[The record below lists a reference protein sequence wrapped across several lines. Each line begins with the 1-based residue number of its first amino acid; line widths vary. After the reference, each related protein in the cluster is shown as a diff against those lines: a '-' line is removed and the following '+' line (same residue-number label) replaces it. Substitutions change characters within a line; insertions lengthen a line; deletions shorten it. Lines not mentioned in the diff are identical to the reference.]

1 MPPTSPIEGHP
12 RVGLVIA
19 RLMVRGEDR
28 GVRPFV
34 VRINDGRVMSE
45 GITCRVL
52 PRRTGSKM
60 VDHSITMFNH
70 VHLPRSSLLG
80 SIEPPSNDRQNFLS
94 VISRISVGTLAISMA
109 MIPILKRCAFVA
121 GKYSLRRHI
130 RGPTGSQIPIITFRT
145 QQAPI
150 LHALASIAV
159 FEAWATD
166 CVQKFCDARLE
177 TPVRHGLA
185 TAFKAVLTKATQ
197 DTLYTWTER
206 CGAQG
211 LYEHNHIIESQLESR
226 GISISEGDTLT
237 LCIRKSRHRM
247 LLQEK
252 YKLPPPDHPESPLA
266 RHEASVFDECRTLLQ
281 KMEGGH
287 RSPEFNRVILPRC
300 HFLIESAGQRL
311 AYEAALSANVSP
323 ILLAIYETGSIR
335 QDSSWYLEKGG
346 ISREKQFEMEIQAL
360 DAGLPLLDQLLDQMD
375 VEPYCTA
382 PILSESLMEK
392 FNDGLTTYGG
402 VDMAMSGGISIAQSK
417 L

>member
-1 MPPTSPIEGHP
+1 MPPTSPIDGHP

-34 VRINDGRVMSE
+34 VRINDGRVMSA

-70 VHLPRSSLLG
+70 VYLPRSSLLG
-80 SIEPPSNDRQNFLS
+80 SIEPPSNDRQNFLT

-150 LHALASIAV
+150 LHVLASIAV
-159 FEAWATD
+159 FGAWATD
-166 CVQKFCDARLE
+166 CTQKFCDTKLE

-185 TAFKAVLTKATQ
+185 TSFKAVLTKATQ
-197 DTLYTWTER
+197 DTLYTLTER

-237 LCIRKSRHRM
+237 LCIRLASE

-252 YKLPPPDHPESPLA
+252 YKLPPPDHPGSLLA
-266 RHEASVFDECRTLLQ
+266 RHEASIFDECRTLLR
-281 KMEGGH
+281 KMESGH

-300 HFLIESAGQRL
+300 RFLIESAGQRL
-311 AYEAALSANVSP
+311 AYEAAVSAGVSP
-323 ILLAIYETGSIR
+323 TLLAIYEAGSIR
-335 QDSSWYLEKGG
+335 QDSAWYLEKGG
-346 ISREKQFEMEIQAL
+346 LSREKQSEIEIQAL

-382 PILSESLMEK
+382 PILSEPLMEK
-392 FNDGLTTYGG
+392 FNHGLTTYGG
-402 VDMAMSGGISIAQSK
+402 VNMAMSGGISVAQSK